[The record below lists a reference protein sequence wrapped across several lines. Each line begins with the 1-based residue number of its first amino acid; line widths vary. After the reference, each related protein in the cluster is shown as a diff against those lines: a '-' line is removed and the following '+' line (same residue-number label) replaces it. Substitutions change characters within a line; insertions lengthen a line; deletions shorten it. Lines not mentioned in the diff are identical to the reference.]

1 LHNKRRNERKKIMMV
16 KMLAQQEKEWEEED
30 CDGEKDCTATE
41 GMRGRRS

>member
-30 CDGEKDCTATE
+30 CDAEKDCTATA